1 MKNGSKV
8 ALAGIVCALS
18 LVVMLFTVLPTLTV
32 GLPVL
37 AGALLFVL
45 VVELGVKWGFLGYVT
60 VSFLSFL
67 LTPSLESK
75 LLFILF
81 FGYYP
86 IVKALLERFPSK
98 IFSFGVKLLLF
109 NVAMV
114 AAYFLLLKVTS
125 AVETAD
131 FMIFGMY
138 LPWVMLLFGNVV
150 FLVYDVALT
159 RVIGTYLRVWQPRLH
174 KLLR

>member
-1 MKNGSKV
+1 MKTGSKI

-18 LVVMLFTVLPTLTV
+18 LVVMLLTALPTLTV

-37 AGALLFVL
+37 AGALLMVL
-45 VVELGVKWGFLGYVT
+45 VIELGVKWGFLGYLT
-60 VSFLSFL
+60 VAFLGLL

-75 LLFILF
+75 LLFVLF

-86 IVKALLERFPSK
+86 VVKALLERLNSK
-98 IFSFGVKLLLF
+98 ILSFGAKLLLF
-109 NVAMV
+109 NAAMV
-114 AAYFLLLKVTS
+114 VAYFILMKVTS
-125 AVETAD
+125 AVDTAD

-138 LPWVMLLFGNVV
+138 LPWVVLLFGNVV

-159 RVIGTYLRVWQPRLH
+159 RVIATYLRVWQPRLH